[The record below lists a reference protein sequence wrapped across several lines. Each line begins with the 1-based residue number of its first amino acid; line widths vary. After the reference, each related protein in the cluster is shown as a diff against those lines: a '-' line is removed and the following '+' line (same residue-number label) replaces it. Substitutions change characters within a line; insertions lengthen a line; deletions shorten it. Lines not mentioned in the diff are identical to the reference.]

1 MEMEEVA
8 ESVRDAS
15 MCLIAALQKADLQQA
30 ALQPA
35 PQPALQPDPESAGQ
49 VSDGPDE
56 HTATQ
61 LAPAGGSRVF
71 ASAGDKCP
79 EVAEVNIAGAR
90 LLITKRSC
98 SEVNIDDAPEQMRKR
113 LCLTMSAVQ
122 FPPAMQAIS
131 DLSAHQL
138 ASEEKKLNTRLELK
152 AKEFEL
158 RKKQEKWEIEKK
170 AKEFEQRKKQE
181 EWDIERMQ
189 RKRQGLWGNV

>member
-56 HTATQ
+56 HTAAQ
-61 LAPAGGSRVF
+61 LAPTGGSRVF
-71 ASAGDKCP
+71 AGASDKCP

-98 SEVNIDDAPEQMRKR
+98 SEVNIDNAPEQMRKR

-138 ASEEKKLNTRLELK
+138 ASEEKKLNARLEL
-152 AKEFEL
+152 
-158 RKKQEKWEIEKK
+158 K